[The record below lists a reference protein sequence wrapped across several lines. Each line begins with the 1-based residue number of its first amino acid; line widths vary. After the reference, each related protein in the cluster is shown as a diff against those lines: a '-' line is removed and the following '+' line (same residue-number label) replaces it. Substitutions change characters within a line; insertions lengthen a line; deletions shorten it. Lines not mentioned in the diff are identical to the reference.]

1 MSPDMAAWQPTP
13 STPIG
18 DCRDWFVR
26 PRCRCGHAGTYKL
39 ADLAAMYDKRLT
51 IGQLGHR
58 FRCQECR
65 QKPLEIDLLS
75 SIDPYAA
82 DRPDEQA
89 VVVLSG
95 MFLEHIQLIERKRCL
110 TPRVGASG
118 RVA

>member
-1 MSPDMAAWQPTP
+1 
-13 STPIG
+13 
-18 DCRDWFVR
+18 
-26 PRCRCGHAGTYKL
+26 
-39 ADLAAMYDKRLT
+39 MYDKRLT

-95 MFLEHIQLIERKRCL
+95 MFLEHIQLIERYPALAKLVFSDHLRLQFPSLQASSETFTRATWPACLLFLLAPGRMDRCQN
-110 TPRVGASG
+110 R
-118 RVA
+118 